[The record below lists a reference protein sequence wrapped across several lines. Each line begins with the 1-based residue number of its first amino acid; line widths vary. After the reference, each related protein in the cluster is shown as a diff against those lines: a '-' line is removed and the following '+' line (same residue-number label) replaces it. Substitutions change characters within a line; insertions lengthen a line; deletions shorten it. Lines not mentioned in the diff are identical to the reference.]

1 MKLALPDELSILLG
15 MLFLVLGRVESIDL
29 GSKPGEKKY
38 SRKSAEVKKPVREI
52 GTTTETENRSF
63 SIFFPVGEKQGEERK
78 RKSEGSRFRSKLRRW
93 KVSKVG
99 GGGVSGEECCAWIDG
114 QGESEGGG
122 GGGLGGGGP
131 RPDRSGALLPKACR

>member
-1 MKLALPDELSILLG
+1 

-63 SIFFPVGEKQGEERK
+63 SIFFPVGEKNKEKKERGK
-78 RKSEGSRFRSKLRRW
+78 AKEVGFGASCAVRRFRKLAG
-93 KVSKVG
+93 VG
-99 GGGVSGEECCAWIDG
+99 
-114 QGESEGGG
+114 
-122 GGGLGGGGP
+122 
-131 RPDRSGALLPKACR
+131 